1 MVPVDVDGQI
11 CHFCSQVF
19 VPCHRSNRGFVDTDK
34 LYFLLHLLHEFP
46 TPPLYE
52 STDQPILVLVRVT
65 DFSGS
70 HNFLSILLLS
80 LVVTTL
86 VESSI
91 LVRECHDLNS
101 LASDLSNLVP
111 LKLPPIPHN
120 FSWCFHV
127 RSAGASMSELLVLSC
142 EQSSFERGEEGADGP
157 LLQAPC

>member
-1 MVPVDVDGQI
+1 MP
-11 CHFCSQVF
+11 SQEQQ
-19 VPCHRSNRGFVDTDK
+19 RGFVDRDK

-52 STDQPILVLVRVT
+52 SSDQPIVFLVRVT

-91 LVRECHDLNS
+91 LVRECHDLNGM
-101 LASDLSNLVP
+101 A
-111 LKLPPIPHN
+111 
-120 FSWCFHV
+120 
-127 RSAGASMSELLVLSC
+127 
-142 EQSSFERGEEGADGP
+142 
-157 LLQAPC
+157 

>member
-52 STDQPILVLVRVT
+52 SADQPILFLVRVA

-86 VESSI
+86 VESSF

-101 LASDLSNLVP
+101 MASDLSNLVP
-111 LKLPPIPHN
+111 LKLSSIQHK
-120 FSWCFHV
+120 FSCWCFPCQSCWCFHV
-127 RSAGASMSELLVLSC
+127 RAAGTFHVRAAGTFLRAIEL
-142 EQSSFERGEEGADGP
+142 
-157 LLQAPC
+157 